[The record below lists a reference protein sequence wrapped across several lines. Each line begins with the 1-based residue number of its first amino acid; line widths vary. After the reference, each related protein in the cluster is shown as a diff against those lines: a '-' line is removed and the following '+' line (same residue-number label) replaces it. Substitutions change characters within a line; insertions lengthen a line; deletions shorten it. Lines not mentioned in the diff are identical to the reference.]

1 MGSLPVVGKAHEA
14 GAGAGFTWF
23 IYASSLDRVAFASW
37 AAQHGY
43 ALPDFAAAF
52 PARLEGFRLS
62 FDVESRFWGG
72 AVASLAEDPTG
83 AVEGLALP
91 LPGSARGLVDHK
103 EGAISGLYAPLTVQ
117 VTALADGRSLPALTY
132 RASPDR
138 KLPQDAVPSRRFL
151 ETLIAGAKTSGLS
164 AAYLARLQAHL
175 ASAR

>member
-14 GAGAGFTWF
+14 AAGAGFTWF
-23 IYASSLDRVAFASW
+23 IYASSLDRAAFASW

-43 ALPDFAAAF
+43 AMPDFAAAF
-52 PARLEGFRLS
+52 PARLDGFRLS

-72 AVASLAEDPTG
+72 AVASLTEDPASG
-83 AVEGLALP
+83 VEGLALP

-103 EGAISGLYAPLTVQ
+103 EGAISGLYAPFPVQ
-117 VTALADGRSLPALTY
+117 VTALADGKTSPALAF

-138 KLPQDAVPSRRFL
+138 KLDHDATPSRRFL
-151 ETLIAGAKTSGLS
+151 ETLIAGAQASGLS
-164 AAYLARLQAHL
+164 AEHIARLQAHL